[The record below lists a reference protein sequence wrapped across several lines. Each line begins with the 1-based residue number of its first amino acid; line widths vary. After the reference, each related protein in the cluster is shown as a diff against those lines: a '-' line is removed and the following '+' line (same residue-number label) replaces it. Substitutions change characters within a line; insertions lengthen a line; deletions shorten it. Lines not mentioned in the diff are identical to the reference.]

1 MAGIIAQITRANRK
15 RMDNRKNHV
24 SIAKCMYHINPFD
37 ECFEPVASNSPTLK
51 LILLALKKNSLSCM
65 RMAFYSYSKLSNC
78 CDSTV
83 GSIE

>member
-51 LILLALKKNSLSCM
+51 LISLALKKTLYPACAWHFTATLSYLIVVI
-65 RMAFYSYSKLSNC
+65 AL
-78 CDSTV
+78 
-83 GSIE
+83 